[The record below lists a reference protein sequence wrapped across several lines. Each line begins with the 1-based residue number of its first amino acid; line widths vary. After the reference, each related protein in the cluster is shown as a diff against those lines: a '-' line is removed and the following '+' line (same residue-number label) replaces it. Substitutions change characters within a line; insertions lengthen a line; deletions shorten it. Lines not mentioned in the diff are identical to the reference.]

1 MLDYKR
7 SGFSLSAEKRK
18 NVKTVL
24 DKLTELGLQFDKNIR
39 SSQDT
44 LFLMEQD
51 MKGLSENFKK
61 ERLQKDGRYSVD
73 TSYPSYGPFM
83 KLAESDNARKKLRFK
98 YNNRA
103 SDKNITV

>member
-18 NVKTVL
+18 NVITVL

-61 ERLQKDGRYSVD
+61 ERQ
-73 TSYPSYGPFM
+73 
-83 KLAESDNARKKLRFK
+83 
-98 YNNRA
+98 
-103 SDKNITV
+103 NINW